1 MAARKTTAR
10 KRATKKKTSKKKTS
24 RRKAGPGVRARLEA
38 ELPSSLTEFVRQMT
52 ARLNRLEKQLD
63 KAEGRYRRE
72 WTRTL
77 KNVSRQL
84 GKIEA
89 VGERRWRKL
98 TAGPRRDAV
107 RLLRK
112 LENAID
118 PSAGEKTKR
127 KKVSGRRRP
136 SRGAAAPR
144 TSGR

>member
-10 KRATKKKTSKKKTS
+10 KRATKKKTPRKKV
-24 RRKAGPGVRARLEA
+24 GPGVRARLEA
-38 ELPSSLTEFVRQMT
+38 ELPSSLTEFVHQMT
-52 ARLNRLEKQLD
+52 TRLNRLEKQLE

-89 VGERRWRKL
+89 VGEKRWRKL

-112 LENAID
+112 LEKAID
-118 PSAGEKTKR
+118 PSTGKKTAR
-127 KKVSGRRRP
+127 KKASRRRP
-136 SRGAAAPR
+136 ARA
-144 TSGR
+144 